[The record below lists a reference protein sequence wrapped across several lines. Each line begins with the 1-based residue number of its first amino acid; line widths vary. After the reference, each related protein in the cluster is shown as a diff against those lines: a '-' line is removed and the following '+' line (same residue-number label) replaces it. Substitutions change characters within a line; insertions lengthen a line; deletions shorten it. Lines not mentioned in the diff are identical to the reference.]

1 VKPLLD
7 PNTAHKIRVITKYHE
22 ILPALRQE
30 IDDDVIPQEYGGK
43 GVSSWYDSAEEEQIF
58 ALAAQ
63 VNKDV

>member
-1 VKPLLD
+1 MKPLLD

-43 GVSSWYDSAEEEQIF
+43 GVSSWYDSAEEEQIY